1 MADFQY
7 QLPLPMDMIVM
18 TDIPNLNRIIKSLG
32 LTKEEGMMIKE
43 VRKRIKRRGY
53 ERKRKERINTE
64 IESLERERDDLQSTL
79 SDFRGECDSL
89 RKKLVNLHGYN
100 N

>member
-7 QLPLPMDMIVM
+7 QLPLSMDMIVM

-32 LTKEEGMMIKE
+32 LTKDEGMMIKE

-64 IESLERERDDLQSTL
+64 IESLEKERDDLQSVLTEYK
-79 SDFRGECDSL
+79 GECDSL
-89 RKKLVNLHGYN
+89 RRKLVDLHGLHI
-100 N
+100 